1 MKEYKIRFYVGVS
14 QSSSTVAPKTIAQLI
29 DAEIAHQKTGAVPN
43 THQIGDRYVDLS
55 ELVNLNSGS
64 VYKGVIRL
72 LRDDA
77 PHKRDVSG
85 VEAPLNL
92 SVGDKIVEKNHF
104 VFYAANNLLV
114 WQTNATACH
123 YSTLAGLLT
132 CLSGHHTTVIF
143 SDILSPSALQKI
155 QSGAL
160 KKLKVKFASP
170 KNAKQYDPHD
180 WTDLSRKFANDA
192 DNAKVSV
199 EISVGKS
206 PTTLPEKF
214 KSLLLGLV
222 PNTHGEVE
230 ALHASVAG
238 QKEPIDLLG
247 DCIKDKMIVSLNG
260 GHYPK
265 SSDVFAELDSAK
277 TRQQAS
283 LNAFFGT

>member
-1 MKEYKIRFYVGVS
+1 MKEYKIRFYAGGS
-14 QSSSTVAPKTIAQLI
+14 QGSSTIAQLL
-29 DAEIAHQKTGAVPN
+29 DAEIAHQSLGAVPN
-43 THQIGDRYVDLS
+43 THQVGDRYVDLS
-55 ELVNLNSGS
+55 DLVNLNNGS

-77 PHKRDVSG
+77 PHKRDASG
-85 VEAPLNL
+85 VETPLNL

-104 VFYAANNLLV
+104 IFYAINNLLV

-132 CLSGHHTTVIF
+132 CLSGQNTTVTF

-155 QSGAL
+155 QTGDL

-170 KNAKQYDPHD
+170 RNARQYDPHD
-180 WTDLSRKFANDA
+180 WTDLSRQFATSA
-192 DNAKVSV
+192 DNAKVTI

-206 PTTLPEKF
+206 PTTLPERF
-214 KSLLLGLV
+214 KTLLLGLV
-222 PNTHGEVE
+222 PNAHGEVE
-230 ALHASVAG
+230 ALHASVAD

-247 DCIKDKMIVSLNG
+247 ECIKDKMRISLNG
-260 GHYPK
+260 EHYPR

-277 TRQQAS
+277 TRQQVS